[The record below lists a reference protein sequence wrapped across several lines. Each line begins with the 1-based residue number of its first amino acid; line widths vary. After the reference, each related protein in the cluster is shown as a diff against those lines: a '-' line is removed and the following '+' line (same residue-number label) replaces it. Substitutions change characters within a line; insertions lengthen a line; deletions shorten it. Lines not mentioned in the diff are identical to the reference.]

1 MQVTFYCCVS
11 TVIRA
16 QARSFVAY
24 QSSPNRPSEGS
35 ADRAGNISC
44 GVEHGMHMLT
54 VRMQQ
59 DNNYIQKWY
68 RREMTL
74 GESMWSVFG
83 LHNET
88 ANIYSHLAGRSMLL
102 APYICQC

>member
-1 MQVTFYCCVS
+1 M
-11 TVIRA
+11 R
-16 QARSFVAY
+16 
-24 QSSPNRPSEGS
+24 
-35 ADRAGNISC
+35 ADRLS
-44 GVEHGMHMLT
+44 VW
-54 VRMQQ
+54 Q

-88 ANIYSHLAGRSMLL
+88 ANIYSHLAGTYFSWPIGWALCASTSAL
-102 APYICQC
+102 TYYINS